1 MAALAAMTKEKA
13 RRKMMNSQ
21 AGRRGFFAQCV
32 CCNPASALGATP
44 VSRRNFLSGSA
55 AATALGFAGAASIT
69 ASPAA
74 AQAPLAQAPAAPA
87 AAKPRRIDVHHHI
100 VPPAQAEA
108 LARHKS
114 GAAKWSVAMSLDD
127 MDKAGTDT
135 AVVSIL
141 NPGVWFGQKD
151 EEARRLARE
160 CNEYAANLERDHKGR
175 FRSFAVIP
183 LPDTEG
189 SLREIEYALDVL
201 KAQGIALWTT
211 YSGKY
216 LGDPDFLPVFEEL
229 NRRKAVVYTHPT
241 VPDCCAGLVKGLP
254 VSTLEYAHDTT
265 RTIASLVFGEGQTA
279 LRYPDVQYI
288 WSHSGGTLPF
298 LTSRFVELA
307 GHQKDKFPNGPLPI
321 FQRFY
326 YEVAQGNTPGQ
337 LAALMEMVK
346 ISQVMFGSDYPFRLG
361 AEAVD
366 GVHNYKFTPDEIK
379 AIDSGNAIRVMPA
392 LRA

>member
-1 MAALAAMTKEKA
+1 MAAVAAMTEEEA
-13 RRKMMNSQ
+13 RRKMMNRH
-21 AGRRGFFAQCV
+21 AGQRGFFPQCV
-32 CCNPASALGATP
+32 CCNPASVLEAAP

-55 AATALGFAGAASIT
+55 AATALGFAGASSVT
-69 ASPAA
+69 APPAA
-74 AQAPLAQAPAAPA
+74 AQTPAQAP
-87 AAKPRRIDVHHHI
+87 AKPRRIDVHHHI

-189 SLREIEYALDVL
+189 SLREIEYSLDVL
-201 KAQGIALWTT
+201 KAQGIALWTS
-211 YSGKY
+211 YSDKY
-216 LGDPDFLPVFEEL
+216 LGDPSFLPVFEEL

-241 VPDCCAGLVKGLP
+241 VPDCCAALVKGVP

-265 RTIASLVFGEGQTA
+265 RTIASLVFGEGRTA

-307 GHQKDKFPNGPLPI
+307 GRQKDRFPNGPLPI

-337 LAALMEMVK
+337 LAALMQMVK

-361 AEAVD
+361 TEAVD

-379 AIDSGNAIRVMPA
+379 AIDSENAIRVMPA
-392 LRA
+392 LRV

>member
-1 MAALAAMTKEKA
+1 
-13 RRKMMNSQ
+13 MMIRQ
-21 AGRRGFFAQCV
+21 AGRRGFFSRCV
-32 CCNPASALGATP
+32 CCEPVAAFAGTPVAGLPVSGAP

-55 AATALGFAGAASIT
+55 ATALGFAAAAP
-69 ASPAA
+69 AS
-74 AQAPLAQAPAAPA
+74 AQAPSAQAPAAQPP
-87 AAKPRRIDVHHHI
+87 AKPRRIDVHHHI
-100 VPPAQAEA
+100 VPPAQAQA
-108 LARHKS
+108 LTAHK
-114 GAAKWSVAMSLDD
+114 GNPTKWSVAMSLDD
-127 MDKAGTDT
+127 MDKAGVDT

-151 EEARRLARE
+151 EEARRLARA
-160 CNEYAANLERDHKGR
+160 CNEYAADLERDHKGR

-189 SLREIEYALDVL
+189 ALREIEYSLDVL
-201 KAQGIALWTT
+201 KAQGIALWTS
-211 YSGKY
+211 YSDKY
-216 LGDPDFLPVFEEL
+216 LGDPAFLPVFEEL

-241 VPDCCAGLVKGLP
+241 VPDCCNGLIKGLP
-254 VSTLEYAHDTT
+254 VSTLEYSHDTT
-265 RTIASLVFGEGQTA
+265 RTIASLVFGEGNTA

-307 GHQKDKFPNGPLPI
+307 THQKARFPNGPLPI

-346 ISQVMFGSDYPFRLG
+346 ISQVMFGSDYPFRQG
-361 AEAVD
+361 IEAVD
-366 GVHNYKFTPDEIK
+366 GVHNYKFSPAEIK
-379 AIDSGNAIRVMPA
+379 AIDSENAIRVMPG
-392 LRA
+392 LKL